1 MSAQSVLPRLNKF
14 IFSLPFQTATTQIL
28 YALILKIVREIIN
41 YRLIT
46 ARILFQY
53 GCYGRPYL

>member
-1 MSAQSVLPRLNKF
+1 MSAQSVLPRLKF
-14 IFSLPFQTATTQIL
+14 FSPSFSNGNHTDVICADT
-28 YALILKIVREIIN
+28 KIVIEIIN

>member
-1 MSAQSVLPRLNKF
+1 MSAQSVLPRLKF
-14 IFSLPFQTATTQIL
+14 FFPLPFQTATTQML
-28 YALILKIVREIIN
+28 YVLILKIVIEIIN